1 MRLYNSRS
9 AMVEPFVP
17 MDEHKVKMYVC
28 GPTVYNHAHVGN
40 ARPLVVFDV
49 LARVIK
55 ANGYDLEYV
64 SNYTDVDDKIINKA
78 IEEGVDEH
86 NIASRYIDA
95 YQSLRDA
102 LNCLPLYAT
111 PKVTETM
118 DAIIAFIDDLVK
130 AGYAYN
136 VEGNVYFDVTK
147 DEQYGC
153 VSRMKLDQLDAGNRI
168 ETSEDKRSPYDFV
181 LWKKTDK
188 GIQWDSPWGKGRPGW
203 HTECVVMIQ
212 NVLGGRVDIH
222 GGGADLRFPHHEN
235 EQAQCWCHA
244 HHDLANYW
252 VHNAMININGEKMSK
267 SLGNVVLAKDVVA
280 KLGANVFRW
289 VILSTHYRGILNF
302 TDEVI
307 EGAKT
312 EINKVYT
319 ALKQANTYLQVNHID
334 GSTNNGE
341 LYNHFVEVISDDL
354 DTPNGFTTIFDGVK
368 QLNTL
373 LRAKEKDGQTIAD
386 LVHDLTNM
394 LDILGIR
401 FDLPIFDENQ
411 IKVYQQWVDAKKEK
425 NFELADTLREQL
437 IQWQLI

>member
-17 MDEHKVKMYVC
+17 MDKDKVKMYVC

-49 LARVIK
+49 LARVIE
-55 ANGYDLEYV
+55 ANGYQLEFV

-78 IEEGVDEH
+78 IEEGVDEQT
-86 NIASRYIDA
+86 IANRYIDA
-95 YQSLRDA
+95 YQSLRES
-102 LNCLPLYAT
+102 LHCMPLYAT
-111 PKVTETM
+111 PRVTQTM
-118 DAIIAFIDDLVK
+118 DAIIQFINDLVES
-130 AGYAYN
+130 GYAYN
-136 VEGNVYFDVTK
+136 VGGNVYFDVTK
-147 DEQYGC
+147 DERYGC
-153 VSRMKLDQLDAGNRI
+153 VSRMKLDELDAGNRI

-212 NVLGGRVDIH
+212 NVLGGTVDIH

-235 EQAQCWCHA
+235 EQAQCWCHS

-252 VHNAMININGEKMSK
+252 VHNAMINIDGEKMSK

-302 TDEVI
+302 SDEVI

-312 EINKVYT
+312 EVNKVFT

-334 GSTNNGE
+334 GVTKEGD
-341 LYNHFVEVISDDL
+341 LYHHFVEVLSNDL

-373 LRAKEKDGQTIAD
+373 LRTKDKDDQTIAA
-386 LVHDLTNM
+386 LFHDLTMM
-394 LDILGIR
+394 LSILGIY
-401 FDLPIFDENQ
+401 FDLPQFDDEKINVYNQ
-411 IKVYQQWVDAKKEK
+411 WIEAKKAKDFEK
-425 NFELADTLREQL
+425 ADGLREAL
-437 IQWQLI
+437 MQWQLI